1 MTTRRLLV
9 LVAASVLGLAAA
21 CSRDPITPT
30 TTPTPTPTPSPTP
43 VITITAPTLVEPPS
57 GATAYGWPR
66 FTWENAAKTN
76 TTNALI
82 YRFDLSTRDD
92 FSTVAYT
99 TTVTEGSGR
108 TTFTPPST
116 QAPPGEGTLYWRV
129 VAIDQ
134 ANAVQS
140 QPSATENFKYYD
152 DTQQNRLAVQ
162 LYGSLWPNARP
173 TGARGRAR
181 MGPGWGVGERVS
193 FRGVRFMSPP
203 LEVLRVFDLLDLGM
217 DPDSALRWMRSN
229 GYSTEALW
237 YPSVWSIGFEWQY
250 MALIPQN
257 FSTGSWELVHRVGA

>member
-66 FTWENAAKTN
+66 FTWENAGKTN

-92 FSTVAYT
+92 FSTVAFT
-99 TTVTEGSGR
+99 TTVNEESGR
-108 TTFTPPST
+108 TSFTPPST
-116 QAPPGEGTLYWRV
+116 QAPPAEGTLYWRV

-140 QPSATENFKYYD
+140 QPSATENFKYYEN
-152 DTQQNRLAVQ
+152 TEQNRLAVQ
-162 LYGSLWPNARP
+162 LYGSLWGSARP
-173 TGARGRAR
+173 SGTRGRAR
-181 MGPGWGVGERVS
+181 LGPGWNPGQRRS
-193 FRGVRFMSPP
+193 FNGALFMSPP
-203 LEVLRVFDLLDLGM
+203 IEALRIFDLLDLGY
-217 DPDSALRWMRSN
+217 DPQAALNWLKSN
-229 GYSTEALW
+229 GYPTGVPTEGIW
-237 YPSVWSIGFEWQY
+237 YPGTATIGFPYQY
-250 MALIPQN
+250 MALVR
-257 FSTGSWELVHRVGA
+257 GEWELVHRVGA